1 MRFISTKSV
10 LFCAFLLMVTTGNL
24 VHSANRPLTILA
36 PFNLTGPDA
45 VLDAPC
51 YNGAKLAVEQ
61 LNAKG
66 GVLGHSLELIPIDIA
81 SEEKTT
87 APKTA
92 AALKKYPQAI
102 AGIGFAYST
111 YALGAGKQFQAAH
124 IPFISPGATAPDLPE
139 KVGDY
144 FFLAAYGDEA
154 QAKVMATYAL
164 KQLGV
169 KDVALWIDDSR
180 VYTRTIG
187 RFFDEFFQQMGGTV
201 NKMTYAEDTTDFSPF
216 IEAFT
221 QADPQP
227 EAIYAASMP
236 RSAVTLIEQ
245 VRQAGIDVPLM
256 SGDGWDDAE
265 IIAASQTQDIT
276 GLYFTTHR
284 FLGVDTPEMKQFVA
298 DYTKAFGTVP
308 PNAFAPLGYDTINLL
323 VSAIKRA
330 DSTDPDNIR
339 QALASTSDFSGLVG
353 SISYQ
358 TGKRV
363 PEKAVAVIQ
372 VEEGQEKLIWTWL
385 PKSVKTR

>member
-1 MRFISTKSV
+1 MRFIPIKFV

-24 VHSANRPLTILA
+24 VYSANRPLTILA

-51 YNGAKLAVEQ
+51 YDGAKLAVEQ

-66 GVLGHSLELIPIDIA
+66 GVLGHPLKLIPIDIA
-81 SEEKTT
+81 SKVNTT
-87 APKTA
+87 ADKTA
-92 AALKKYPQAI
+92 AALKKHPQAI

-111 YALGAGKQFQAAH
+111 YALDAGKQFQAAN

-144 FFLAAYGDEA
+144 FFLAAYGDDA
-154 QAKVMATYAL
+154 QANVMATYAVE
-164 KQLGV
+164 QLGV
-169 KDVALWIDDSR
+169 KNVALWIDDSR

-187 RFFDEFFQQMGGTV
+187 RFFEESFQRMGGTV
-201 NKMTYAEDTTDFSPF
+201 NKVAYAEGTTDFSPF
-216 IEAFT
+216 SKAFE
-221 QADPQP
+221 QANPQP

-236 RSAVTLIEQ
+236 GSAVTLIEQ
-245 VRQAGIDVPLM
+245 VRKAGIDVPLM

-265 IIAASQTQDIT
+265 IIAASQVQDIT

-284 FLGVDTPEMKQFVA
+284 FLDVNTPEMKQFVA
-298 DYTKAFGTVP
+298 DYTKAFGTAP

-323 VSAIKRA
+323 ANAIQRA
-330 DSTDPDNIR
+330 DSTHPDNIH
-339 QALASTSDFSGLVG
+339 QALASTSDFPGLVG

-358 TGKRV
+358 AGKRV

-372 VEEGQEKLIWTWL
+372 VDEGQEKPIWTWF
-385 PKSVKTR
+385 PKSANTR